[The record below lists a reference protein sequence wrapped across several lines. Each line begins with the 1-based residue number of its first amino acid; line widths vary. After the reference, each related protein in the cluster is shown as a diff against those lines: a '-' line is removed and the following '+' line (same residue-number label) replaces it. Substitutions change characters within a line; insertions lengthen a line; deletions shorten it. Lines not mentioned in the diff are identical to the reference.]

1 MGVLI
6 PIIPLNST
14 SLEVDGSNL
23 HPCSIDSSVEPKIAF
38 RTRNASDQVSFFLS
52 REVNLHAW
60 SVWIRD
66 DVAML
71 LRIVEARVV
80 AIVGIAWLDGG
91 GRDDSMGSK
100 IAARIPDDR
109 TPEGAL

>member
-1 MGVLI
+1 MCFGMASRGAT
-6 PIIPLNST
+6 LNLRTAWFNRSSWILAKEIAAIRVYSCHAFT
-14 SLEVDGSNL
+14 SRISGFR
-23 HPCSIDSSVEPKIAF
+23 PSIK
-38 RTRNASDQVSFFLS
+38 
-52 REVNLHAW
+52 
-60 SVWIRD
+60 
-66 DVAML
+66 
-71 LRIVEARVV
+71 VEARVV